1 MGGRRG
7 VTEKGGKRKGQ
18 RWRGETGGRRRNG
31 KQAGAEAGY
40 QRSRAEKAA
49 RLLCRM
55 ESRYRT
61 RKIVRRHAPDNTS
74 DRRLPALAMMTV
86 VPSRMG

>member
-7 VTEKGGKRKGQ
+7 GPEKG
-18 RWRGETGGRRRNG
+18 ETERAGG
-31 KQAGAEAGY
+31 AGGGAQGM
-40 QRSRAEKAA
+40 QKSRAEKTA

>member
-1 MGGRRG
+1 MERAAVAGGG
-7 VTEKGGKRKGQ
+7 
-18 RWRGETGGRRRNG
+18 
-31 KQAGAEAGY
+31 AGY

-55 ESRYRT
+55 KSRYRT

-86 VPSRMG
+86 VPS